1 MSDDSAR
8 LTRALARERTARKEA
23 ERLLEEKSLA
33 LYHTNQSLKQ
43 LAADLEQQV
52 AERTAALAQALARA
66 EASANSKSEFLAM
79 MSHEIRTP
87 MNGILGMAQLLELT
101 PLNSEQ
107 RDYLSTVRSSGDA
120 LLVLINDILD
130 FSKIDAGKLE
140 LEHKSFHLQHTLDSI
155 LASFRPQTEQKG
167 LQLRTT
173 LDPALPATVT
183 GDSTRLR
190 QIVSNLLSN
199 AIKFTHQG
207 SVHLAV
213 KVLSSDAQGVELG
226 FSVHDSGIG
235 IPADRL
241 DRLFQAFS
249 QVDSSTTRRFG
260 GTGLGLVISARL
272 CAAMGGAIQV
282 RSQEGVGS
290 IFSFTVRLGHG
301 TRMQDAAPENL
312 QHLDAGAQ
320 HHVLVVDDDAIN
332 RTLATAMLRKIGL
345 QADVAKDGHE
355 SVAMVAR
362 KAYSIV
368 LMDMQMPGM
377 DGVEAT
383 QAIRQLPLP
392 RQPYIIALTAS
403 AFDSDR
409 ERCLNAGM
417 NDFLSKPFRL
427 QALREKLATLP
438 NPILD

>member
-52 AERTAALAQALARA
+52 AERTAALAQALTRA
-66 EASANSKSEFLAM
+66 EASARSKSDFLAM

-130 FSKIDAGKLE
+130 FSKIDAGKLD
-140 LEHKSFHLQHTLDSI
+140 LEHKSFHLQHTLNST

-207 SVHLAV
+207 SVHLRV
-213 KVLSSDAQGVELG
+213 QVLSSDAQGIVLG
-226 FSVHDSGIG
+226 VSVQDSGIG

-272 CAAMGGAIQV
+272 CEAMGGAIQA
-282 RSQEGVGS
+282 RSHEGVGS

-301 TRMQDAAPENL
+301 TRIQDAAPENL
-312 QHLDAGAQ
+312 QQLDTGAQ
-320 HHVLVVDDDAIN
+320 HRVLVVDDDAIN

-345 QADVAKDGHE
+345 QADVAKDGRE
-355 SVAMVAR
+355 SVAMVAH

-368 LMDMQMPGM
+368 LMDMQMPDM

-383 QAIRQLPLP
+383 EAIRQLPLP

-409 ERCLNAGM
+409 QRCLQAGM

-427 QALREKLATLP
+427 QALREKLAMLP
-438 NPILD
+438 IPVFD